1 MSYVRFSDN
10 TTQSSNSYKLFSE
23 QQSKTLEQYKQSP
36 QDLQR
41 QQEKFQHE
49 LSQNSNNST
58 QMIHSQTPIPNFDDE
73 NKNKQLE
80 LRQKQHQL
88 QQERY
93 QSSIPTSMDNYEP
106 ESKPKPVVENFSN
119 MSINDLQHKFPNT
132 NEVYIN
138 EIHRLLQH
146 ENSLTLEQ
154 ASNLAQ
160 CNGCGVDGYSDMCP
174 SKPIQIE
181 NYKQKGDCVGENCDV
196 TFSTQKESYMSPVD
210 KLKSLD
216 ITFYTNAGCGFCQ
229 QTKQMFE
236 ESGINLSTDINI
248 SSNLPSG
255 ARGFPH
261 FESRVSGK
269 SHTGFPRSIER
280 LYDLLS

>member
-10 TTQSSNSYKLFSE
+10 TTNSNNAYKLFSGE
-23 QQSKTLEQYKQSP
+23 QNKSLEQSSP

-41 QQEKFQHE
+41 QQEQFQQQVSH
-49 LSQNSNNST
+49 QPRNST
-58 QMIHSQTPIPNFDDE
+58 HMIHSQTPLPNFDDE
-73 NKNKQLE
+73 NKNKQIE
-80 LRQKQHQL
+80 LRQKQNQL

-93 QSSIPTSMDNYEP
+93 QSSIPTSIDNYEP
-106 ESKPKPVVENFSN
+106 EPEPIVENFSN
-119 MSINDLQHKFPNT
+119 MSVNDIQQRFPNG

-160 CNGCGVDGYSDMCP
+160 GNGCGVDGYNDMCP
-174 SKPIQIE
+174 SKPIQVE
-181 NYKQKGDCVGENCDV
+181 NYKQKGDCVGEDCDV
-196 TFSTQKESYMSPVD
+196 TFSTQKESYMSPSD
-210 KLKSLD
+210 KLKGLD
-216 ITFYTNAGCGFCQ
+216 VTFYTNAGCGFCQ

-236 ESGINLSTDINI
+236 ESGIDLNSDVNVSTR
-248 SSNLPSG
+248 LPDG

-261 FESRVSGK
+261 FESRVTGK
-269 SHTGFPRSIER
+269 SHTGFPRSVER

>member
-10 TTQSSNSYKLFSE
+10 TTNSNNSYKLFSGE
-23 QQSKTLEQYKQSP
+23 ENKVLEQSSP

-41 QQEKFQHE
+41 QQEQFQQQV
-49 LSQNSNNST
+49 SQQPNNSS
-58 QMIHSQTPIPNFDDE
+58 QMIHSQTPLPSLDDE
-73 NKNKQLE
+73 NKNKQIE

-93 QSSIPTSMDNYEP
+93 QSSIPTSMDNHRPNPEP
-106 ESKPKPVVENFSN
+106 MPSVENFSN
-119 MSINDLQHKFPNT
+119 MSINDIQQRFPNG

-160 CNGCGVDGYSDMCP
+160 GNGCGVDGYSDMCP
-174 SKPIQIE
+174 SKPIQVE
-181 NYKQKGDCVGENCDV
+181 NFKQRGDCVGEDCDV
-196 TFSTQKESYMSPVD
+196 VFSTKKETYMSPSD
-210 KLKSLD
+210 KLKGLD
-216 ITFYTNAGCGFCQ
+216 VTFYTNAGCGFCQ

-236 ESGINLSTDINI
+236 ESGIDLNSDVNVST
-248 SSNLPSG
+248 SLPDG

-261 FESRVSGK
+261 FESGATGK
-269 SHTGFPRSIER
+269 SHTGFPRSVER
-280 LYDLLS
+280 LYELLS